1 MQHVNQFSSFQQ
13 SYEPD
18 LAEDPSIVVVPVV
31 ISAAPVPLLLTAKCR
46 VRTTGAL
53 AADSDRRPALS
64 VQHPETTSWPFEFDD
79 VPEPETSTEPLV
91 TTVGQF
97 KVVSGMLPAL
107 LPDSPVTSTGQFK
120 AIAGGMPAVR
130 DEQSQVS
137 AAWQQRRNASAFPG
151 DMAPQHQGATTG
163 QVEAPPAQLPLRVA
177 TPSLA
182 ASLQAAM
189 TQDTTGRIVAI
200 PGSKKRKQAQ
210 RETTPAGERMNPRL
224 RQRVTLAAALLVVVI
239 PSLLTLGHWVGWQFP
254 FPAFQS
260 FQSGLPANSGSLQ
273 LAAHVNAGQVR
284 AADLELT
291 QYVNPFIG
299 TAPGGASFG
308 FRGDS
313 GNTFPGVAYPMGM
326 IQWSPDT
333 PSHLP
338 GGYYYPDTTLTGFS
352 LTHFSG
358 RGCLTYQDIPFLPF
372 VGPVTASPATS
383 GSTYRSHFSHS
394 TESAHPG
401 YYRVQLADPNVTVE
415 LTATPR
421 TGFGQFT
428 YPASTAST
436 MLINA
441 GGSVNGTSHAQ
452 VTIMSH
458 HQVSGS
464 ATSTVGCGSH
474 PYTIYFAASFDQPFS
489 SYGTWKGGTVTQ
501 GSSSSTGSQSGAF
514 VTFDTTLTRVVHVK
528 VGISFVSRANAEAN
542 VASENP
548 GWDFPSVRQAAA
560 AAWNARLNS
569 IQVQGG
575 TEDEKRVFYTALYHA
590 FFHPNLFNDVN
601 GQYLGFDG
609 HVHTVARG
617 HAHYEDISGWDLYRS
632 LMPLRAMLAPAETSD
647 IAQSLVNDAQQGDGH
662 VPRWEQANA
671 DTRGMDGDHGDAMIA
686 QAYAFGA
693 TNFDAAA
700 ALRLMETGQ
709 AKIREGLGDYLTLGY
724 VAAGTAKNAVALT
737 EEYSIDDFSI
747 AQLARALGDASTS
760 ELYRKRSGN
769 WQQVFNPL
777 SGYMQPR
784 QRDGSWA
791 AHFSPTS
798 QSGFQEGN
806 ATQYSWMVPFN
817 LRALFEKMGGNSRV
831 VSRLDTFFTRLNE
844 GPDSPYAF
852 MGNEPCFAVPWAYDF
867 AGAPSHTQQVI
878 RQIQTHLY
886 HPTPGGLPGNDDGG
900 AMSSWYVFSAMGLY
914 PEIPGV
920 GGFVVGSPLF
930 SSVTVR
936 LAGGQTLQINAPGA
950 ADTTPYVQS
959 LHLDGQ
965 ATMNLWIPWQM
976 VEHGA
981 TLDFTL
987 SGSPSSWGRNPS
999 DTPPSYPASAG
1010 TS

>member
-1 MQHVNQFSSFQQ
+1 
-13 SYEPD
+13 
-18 LAEDPSIVVVPVV
+18 
-31 ISAAPVPLLLTAKCR
+31 
-46 VRTTGAL
+46 
-53 AADSDRRPALS
+53 
-64 VQHPETTSWPFEFDD
+64 
-79 VPEPETSTEPLV
+79 
-91 TTVGQF
+91 
-97 KVVSGMLPAL
+97 MLPAL
-107 LPDSPVTSTGQFK
+107 LTESPVTSTGQFK
-120 AIAGGMPAVR
+120 VISGVLPAVFKQ
-130 DEQSQVS
+130 QSEVG
-137 AAWQQRRNASAFPG
+137 AGWQQIRNTSALAG
-151 DMAPQHQGATTG
+151 DMATQQQGATIG
-163 QVEAPPAQLPLRVA
+163 QLEAPPAKLPIFVA

-189 TQDTTGRIVAI
+189 TPGTTRRIVVI
-200 PGSKKRKQAQ
+200 PGSKKRKQAE
-210 RETTPAGERMNPRL
+210 RETTPSGERMNPRL
-224 RQRVTLAAALLVVVI
+224 RRGVTLAAALLVVAI
-239 PSLLTLGHWVGWQFP
+239 TSLLTLGPLVSWQSP
-254 FPAFQS
+254 FPVFQS
-260 FQSGLPANSGSLQ
+260 FNSWFQSNSGDQQ

-299 TAPGGASFG
+299 TAPGGSSFG

-313 GNTFPGVAYPMGM
+313 GNTFPGAAYPMGM
-326 IQWSPDT
+326 VQWSPDT

-338 GGYYYPDTTLTGFS
+338 GGYYYPDSTLTGFS

-358 RGCLTYQDIPFLPF
+358 RGCLVYQDIPFLPV

-383 GSTYRSHFSHS
+383 GSTYWSHFSHS

-401 YYRVQLADPNVTVE
+401 YYRVQLADPHVTVE

-441 GGSVNGTSHAQ
+441 GGSVKGTTHAEVTITGSHQ
-452 VTIMSH
+452 VT
-458 HQVSGS
+458 GS
-464 ATSTVGCGSH
+464 ATSRVGCGSN
-474 PYTIYFAASFDQPFS
+474 PYTIYFAAYFDLPFS
-489 SYGTWKGGTVTQ
+489 NFGTWHGGTVTP

-514 VTFDTTLTRVVHVK
+514 VTFDTTSTRVVQVK

-548 GWDFPSVRQAAA
+548 GGDFTRVRQAAD

-575 TEDEKRVFYTALYHA
+575 TDDEKRVFYTALYHA

-601 GQYLGFDG
+601 GQYPGFDG
-609 HVHTVARG
+609 HVHTVASG
-617 HAHYEDISGWDLYRS
+617 HAQYEDISGWDLYRS
-632 LMPLRAMLAPAETSD
+632 LMPLRAILAPAETSD
-647 IAQSLVNDAQQGDGH
+647 IAQSLLNDAQQGDGH
-662 VPRWEQANA
+662 VPRWEQANV
-671 DTRGMDGDHGDAMIA
+671 DSRGMNGDHGDTMIG

-693 TNFDAAA
+693 TNFDTAA
-700 ALRLMETGQ
+700 ALRAMETGQ
-709 AKIREGLGDYLTLGY
+709 AKIREGLNDYLTLGY
-724 VAAGTAKNAVALT
+724 VAASTTNNAVALT

-747 AQLARALGDASTS
+747 AQFARALGDTSTS
-760 ELYRKRSGN
+760 ELYRRRSGN
-769 WQQVFNPL
+769 WQQVFNTL

-784 QRDGSWA
+784 KRDGSWA
-791 AHFSPTS
+791 AHFRLTS

-806 ATQYSWMVPFN
+806 AAQYSWMVPFN
-817 LRALFEKMGGNSRV
+817 LRDLFEKMGGNRKV
-831 VSRLDTFFTRLNE
+831 VSRLDTFFTRLND
-844 GPDSPYAF
+844 GPNSPYAF

-878 RQIQTHLY
+878 RQIQTQLY
-886 HPTPGGLPGNDDGG
+886 YPTPGGLPGNDDGG

-950 ADTTPYVQS
+950 SDPTPYVQS
-959 LHLDGQ
+959 LHLNGQ
-965 ATMNLWIPWQM
+965 ATTNLWVPWQT

-981 TLDFTL
+981 TLDFAL
-987 SGSPSSWGRNPS
+987 SSSPTNWGRNLA
-999 DTPPSYPASAG
+999 DTPPSYPASVG

>member
-1 MQHVNQFSSFQQ
+1 MT
-13 SYEPD
+13 PGT
-18 LAEDPSIVVVPVV
+18 AGRMVV
-31 ISAAPVPLLLTAKCR
+31 
-46 VRTTGAL
+46 
-53 AADSDRRPALS
+53 
-64 VQHPETTSWPFEFDD
+64 
-79 VPEPETSTEPLV
+79 
-91 TTVGQF
+91 
-97 KVVSGMLPAL
+97 
-107 LPDSPVTSTGQFK
+107 
-120 AIAGGMPAVR
+120 
-130 DEQSQVS
+130 
-137 AAWQQRRNASAFPG
+137 
-151 DMAPQHQGATTG
+151 
-163 QVEAPPAQLPLRVA
+163 
-177 TPSLA
+177 
-182 ASLQAAM
+182 
-189 TQDTTGRIVAI
+189 I
-200 PGSKKRKQAQ
+200 PGSKKRKQAGK
-210 RETTPAGERMNPRL
+210 RTTPPGERRNPRL
-224 RQRVTLAAALLVVVI
+224 LRSVTLAVTLLLVVI
-239 PSLLTLGHWVGWQFP
+239 TSSFTLGNWVSWQSLFSVYQTFNSWFP
-254 FPAFQS
+254 SNAEDQ
-260 FQSGLPANSGSLQ
+260 Q
-273 LAAHVNAGQVR
+273 LAAHVHAGQVR
-284 AADLELT
+284 AADLALT
-291 QYVNPFIG
+291 PYVDPFIG
-299 TAPGGASFG
+299 TAPGGSSFG
-308 FRGDS
+308 FDGDS
-313 GNTFPGVAYPMGM
+313 GDTFPGAAYPMGM
-326 IQWSPDT
+326 LQWSPDT
-333 PSHLP
+333 PSRLP
-338 GGYYYPDTTLTGFS
+338 GGYYYPDSTITGFS

-358 RGCLTYQDIPFLPF
+358 RGCRVYQDIPFLPM

-383 GSTYRSHFSHS
+383 GPTYWSHFSHS

-401 YYRVQLADPNVTVE
+401 YYRVQLADPHVTVE

-421 TGFGQFT
+421 TSFGQFT

-441 GGSVNGTSHAQ
+441 GGSAKGTTHAQ
-452 VTIMSH
+452 VTITGI

-464 ATSTVGCGSH
+464 ATSMLGCGTN
-474 PYTIYFAASFDQPFS
+474 PYTIYFAASFDRPFS
-489 SYGTWKGGTVTQ
+489 SFGTWNGRTVTP

-514 VTFDTTLTRVVHVK
+514 VTFDTTFNRVVQVK

-542 VASENP
+542 VTSENP
-548 GWDFPSVRQAAA
+548 GWDLTRVRQAAA

-575 TEDEKRVFYTALYHA
+575 TDDEKRIFYTALYHA

-609 HVHTVARG
+609 HVHTVASG
-617 HAHYEDISGWDLYRS
+617 HAQYEDISGWDLYRS
-632 LMPLRAMLAPAETSD
+632 LMPLRAILAPAETSD

-671 DTRGMDGDHGDAMIA
+671 DSRGMNGDHGDALIA

-693 TNFDAAA
+693 TGFDAAA
-700 ALRLMETGQ
+700 ALRAMETGQ
-709 AKIREGLGDYLTLGY
+709 AKIRQGLNDYLSLGY
-724 VAAGTAKNAVALT
+724 VAAGTANNAVALT

-760 ELYRKRSGN
+760 KLYRRRSGN
-769 WQQVFNPL
+769 WQQVFNTL

-784 QRDGSWA
+784 KRDGSWA
-791 AHFSPTS
+791 AHFSPIS
-798 QSGFQEGN
+798 QSGFREGN

-817 LRALFEKMGGNSRV
+817 LRSLFEKMGGNTRV

-867 AGAPSHTQQVI
+867 AGAPWRTQQVI

-900 AMSSWYVFSAMGLY
+900 ALSSWYVFSALGLY

-950 ADTTPYVQS
+950 ADATPYVQS

-965 ATMNLWIPWQM
+965 ATTNLWMPWQT

-981 TLDFTL
+981 TLDFAL
-987 SGSPSSWGRNPS
+987 SGNPTSWGSNPA
-999 DTPPSYPASAG
+999 DAPPSYPASVG